1 MIYVCLSLCK
11 AGFVG
16 ENKHTQ
22 IPNSVNISDFYYSKK
37 LSILMWRKG
46 YTNIAW
52 NSVSG
57 ENGRFCRF
65 SSNYSTQVSQ

>member
-22 IPNSVNISDFYYSKK
+22 IPNSVNISDFLLFKK
-37 LSILMWRKG
+37 TLHTYVEKRIHEHCL
-46 YTNIAW
+46 
-52 NSVSG
+52 
-57 ENGRFCRF
+57 E
-65 SSNYSTQVSQ
+65 